1 MKRIMEAVQAWIE
14 KYMVPV
20 MNKITST
27 YWFGIISDA
36 VLYVVPFCMVSAIPS
51 LWSVLRNFIPVLPDI
66 SALNTYSFG
75 LIGLFV
81 SFIIP
86 HNVAVKEGKRDRAMI
101 AGFTSIGVYMMCM
114 NAQAVEGGMLFDMN
128 KFGAGGMFTALFVG
142 FIVGFIYKKTC
153 SKSFF
158 GEDSV
163 IPDFVKNWFD
173 NILSVLI
180 SLFVGFLLTFVA
192 KVDVFSVVALV
203 MSPITGFAQS
213 LPGVVLIVVIQNM
226 LYFFG
231 ISGWVT
237 TPVTRTITQAA
248 IAENAAAM
256 AAGMAPQNIYAYG
269 FSRYHHIGGQGATLP
284 LAVMML
290 FSKSKKNR
298 MLGKAT
304 IVPSLFNINEPLVY
318 ASVANNPYMFM
329 PMLLIA
335 IILPTFSYLWFAFG
349 WGTINYVNF
358 DMNFAPNAISAFFMS
373 GGDWRNVVLVIL
385 NLIIAALIWYPFFRA
400 WDKNEAKKEEAKLV
414 EREAKKAARAARRAA
429 RAEASASK
437 IAGEDPLTDD
447 GEASEIGAPS
457 EA

>member
-163 IPDFVKNWFD
+163 IPDLLRTGLTTFFPF
-173 NILSVLI
+173 S
-180 SLFVGFLLTFVA
+180 FLCL
-192 KVDVFSVVALV
+192 
-203 MSPITGFAQS
+203 
-213 LPGVVLIVVIQNM
+213 
-226 LYFFG
+226 
-231 ISGWVT
+231 
-237 TPVTRTITQAA
+237 
-248 IAENAAAM
+248 
-256 AAGMAPQNIYAYG
+256 
-269 FSRYHHIGGQGATLP
+269 
-284 LAVMML
+284 LA
-290 FSKSKKNR
+290 SC
-298 MLGKAT
+298 
-304 IVPSLFNINEPLVY
+304 
-318 ASVANNPYMFM
+318 
-329 PMLLIA
+329 
-335 IILPTFSYLWFAFG
+335 
-349 WGTINYVNF
+349 
-358 DMNFAPNAISAFFMS
+358 
-373 GGDWRNVVLVIL
+373 
-385 NLIIAALIWYPFFRA
+385 
-400 WDKNEAKKEEAKLV
+400 
-414 EREAKKAARAARRAA
+414 
-429 RAEASASK
+429 
-437 IAGEDPLTDD
+437 
-447 GEASEIGAPS
+447 
-457 EA
+457 